1 MTKSKQA
8 GISLIGVLVAVA
20 AAAIVLTLGIKTIPH
35 YIVYRTIVAVVEV
48 LDEDHVHDM
57 SKAQIRRS
65 LKKNLDM
72 NRISELKASDIF
84 VIVRNRT
91 RTRLELNYEKRQH
104 LLGNIDIILVFK
116 KSFEFR

>member
-1 MTKSKQA
+1 MIKSKQA
-8 GISLIGVLVAVA
+8 GIGLVGALGIVAVA
-20 AAAIVLTLGIKTIPH
+20 AIALTLGIKTIPH
-35 YIVYRTIVAVVEV
+35 YIVYRAIVAVVEV

-72 NRISELKASDIF
+72 NSISELKASDIF